1 MDKQS
6 LEIRTRQWYEIILEA
21 NSSSLTKKEWCRQN
35 SISLKSFYYWQH
47 KLRQQEADKLK
58 EVTPSAP
65 ACLKEASPHSSLA
78 DLPLYSVE
86 EEGRFRSAGAGI
98 IPELIMQ
105 KGAYHLLIGHGISED
120 TLITVL
126 RAIDHA

>member
-1 MDKQS
+1 MDKRS

-21 NSSSLTKKEWCRQN
+21 NSSSLSKREWCRQN
-35 SISLKSFYYWQH
+35 NISTKSFYYWQR
-47 KLRQQEADKLK
+47 KLRQKEAEKLRD
-58 EVTPSAP
+58 VTPSAL
-65 ACLKEASPHSSLA
+65 ACLNEASPHSLSA
-78 DLPLYSVE
+78 NTPVE
-86 EEGRFRSAGAGI
+86 AEERIRSAGTGI

-105 KGAYHLLIGHGISED
+105 KGAYHLLIGKGISED

>member
-21 NSSSLTKKEWCRQN
+21 NSSSLSKKEWCRQN
-35 SISLKSFYYWQH
+35 SISLKSFYYWQR
-47 KLRQQEADKLK
+47 KLRQKEAEKLRD
-58 EVTPSAP
+58 VTPAALTCLNETSAHSLSANTP
-65 ACLKEASPHSSLA
+65 VEA
-78 DLPLYSVE
+78 E
-86 EEGRFRSAGAGI
+86 ERIRSAGTGI

-105 KGAYHLLIGHGISED
+105 KGAYHLFISKVISED

>member
-6 LEIRTRQWYEIILEA
+6 LAIRTRQWYEIVLEA
-21 NSSSLTKKEWCRQN
+21 NSSSLSKKEWCRQN
-35 SISLKSFYYWQH
+35 SISPKSFYYWQRKFRQAESE
-47 KLRQQEADKLK
+47 KLLEI
-58 EVTPSAP
+58 TPSIP
-65 ACLKEASPHSSLA
+65 ARLEEKPERLSSVEV
-78 DLPLYSVE
+78 PLYALDPQDRMHYSRAEV
-86 EEGRFRSAGAGI
+86 

-105 KGAYHLLIGHGISED
+105 KGAYHLLIGKGISED